1 MPVHDWTRVP
11 AGIFHDFHQRW
22 IGRLR
27 DSLNDGRL
35 PNCYYA
41 LVEQRPAG
49 REPDLVTLE
58 SFDSPSDWNP
68 EGNGNGG
75 GTTVLSKNTK
85 PPQVRFT
92 AESDEN
98 HYATKADRVAIHH
111 VSDDR
116 LVAIIEVVSPGN
128 KDCRHSTEQF
138 LTKLLDAFDLGCH
151 LMVLDL
157 FPPGSCDPNGLHF
170 EFWTAWCGDVP
181 DPVTPEQPLGMSA
194 FRRDPSASTAYF
206 EPIAVGQPIPEMPL
220 FLTPEHYI
228 NVPLEETYQS
238 TWRGVPQRWK
248 REIEVVTT

>member
-75 GTTVLSKNTK
+75 GTTVLAKKTK

-116 LVAIIEVVSPGN
+116 LVAIIEVISPGN
-128 KDCRHSTEQF
+128 KDGRHSTEQF

-157 FPPGSCDPNGLHF
+157 FPPVSCDPNGLHF
-170 EFWTAWCGDVP
+170 EFWA
-181 DPVTPEQPLGMSA
+181 QPAVRWLMA
-194 FRRDPSASTAYF
+194 RRA
-206 EPIAVGQPIPEMPL
+206 G
-220 FLTPEHYI
+220 
-228 NVPLEETYQS
+228 
-238 TWRGVPQRWK
+238 
-248 REIEVVTT
+248 